1 MFRAE
6 LGMHPLKINRD
17 VRKLKLQYKVRM
29 PRKRLLA
36 IASSAVWE
44 KVMKGQAGIRWDTVA
59 NKVWEELGGN
69 QENMLSTEKF
79 GGYKT

>member
-44 KVMKGQAGIRWDTVA
+44 KITKERAGIWWYNVVD
-59 NKVWEELGGN
+59 NVWKEVGGN
-69 QENMLSTEKF
+69 QEGVVSMEKF
-79 GGYKT
+79 